1 VDNETLRPLAM
12 SLRHRAYAM
21 CGRHNK
27 PHIQFVPR
35 EACAQF
41 NGHDIHGYVMF
52 RLDKVPIVAR
62 TIPAMIQLARI
73 GEICEWVQEKKRYG
87 YV

>member
-1 VDNETLRPLAM
+1 VDNETLWPLAM
-12 SLRHRAYAM
+12 SLRTRAYGM
-21 CGRHNK
+21 CVRHNK

-35 EACAQF
+35 EAHAQF
-41 NGHDIHGYVMF
+41 RGHDIHGYVMF
-52 RLDKVPIVAR
+52 RLDEVPIVAR

-73 GEICEWVQEKKRYG
+73 GELWVQEKKRYG